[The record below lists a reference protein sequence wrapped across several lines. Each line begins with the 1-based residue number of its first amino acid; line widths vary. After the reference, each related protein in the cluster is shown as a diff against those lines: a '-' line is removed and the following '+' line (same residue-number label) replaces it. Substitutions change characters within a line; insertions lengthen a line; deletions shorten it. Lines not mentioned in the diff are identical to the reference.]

1 MRNYAREENNTQE
14 LKALT
19 LVFLKDI
26 LPRKYLS
33 PDAGCGYSMCS
44 IILYVLHGLCD
55 CLDMEAGPVGG
66 EVLA

>member
-1 MRNYAREENNTQE
+1 MRQENNTQE
-14 LKALT
+14 LKDLT

-26 LPRKYLS
+26 FPRKYLS

-44 IILYVLHGLCD
+44 IILYILHRLCD
-55 CLDMEAGPVGG
+55 RLDMEAGPVGG